1 MPLRSGERPEGKVP
15 VETPGCSADFSR
27 LEASHWREIL
37 YYQGAETGQGIIADG
52 TRNRSSSWLFRGQR
66 RLLTNPRAHSLHCH
80 LAAATSREVACS
92 VEEQQQPSVSA
103 ATFARMNPH
112 TWRAGGRGACR
123 SGAGGGW
130 RSCVEGFEAT
140 SSYAAS
146 ARLSE
151 RPVPDSYRCSDSDSN
166 EAQIWG

>member
-1 MPLRSGERPEGKVP
+1 MFGGFLTTRGQPLEG
-15 VETPGCSADFSR
+15 D
-27 LEASHWREIL
+27 LD
-37 YYQGAETGQGIIADG
+37 YQGAETGQGIIADG

-66 RLLTNPRAHSLHCH
+66 RLLNNPGLIRCILSLFFRHRQKAMQ
-80 LAAATSREVACS
+80 AAATSREVACS

-130 RSCVEGFEAT
+130 RSWVEGSEAT
-140 SSYAAS
+140 SSRATS

-151 RPVPDSYRCSDSDSN
+151 RPVPNSHRCSDSDSDSDSD